1 MRWFMVLVF
10 ASLIQVE
17 MNAQD
22 SFWSQA
28 DSLHK
33 GRVAAVSSGIGV
45 LWAGS
50 MTALH
55 QVWYKG
61 VPKTKWHSFNDASN
75 WMQMDK
81 AGHVYTAYQLNA
93 RCTDLFQWSGLK
105 PTPSILLG
113 SGVSLGYQT
122 TLEFLD
128 AYSADWGF
136 SWGDV
141 LANGIGTGF
150 YAFQEALW
158 HEERFIP
165 KFSYY
170 PTAYARV
177 RPEILGSS
185 FGESVLKDYNGQSYW
200 LSISPGKFLK
210 NSSFP
215 KWICFSVGYSVDEKL
230 KGDADTYVDMH
241 YGTVYQAKREFL
253 FSLDVDF
260 SSIPVRKP
268 WLKTLLSQINYLK
281 VPFPTLLISDK
292 AYFRPFYF

>member
-1 MRWFMVLVF
+1 MRWLLN
-10 ASLIQVE
+10 LIFIGGLFSYGNTQ
-17 MNAQD
+17 N
-22 SFWSQA
+22 SFWTKS

-33 GRVAAVSSGIGV
+33 GRVIGVSAGIGG

-55 QVWYKG
+55 QVWYKD

-81 AGHVYTAYQLNA
+81 VGHFYTAYQLNA
-93 RCTDLFQWSGLK
+93 RCTDLFQWGGIK
-105 PTPSILLG
+105 PSSTILLG

-136 SWGDV
+136 SWSDV
-141 LANGIGTGF
+141 VANGIGVGF
-150 YAFQEALW
+150 FALQEGLW
-158 HEERFIP
+158 HEERILP
-165 KFSYY
+165 KFSYH
-170 PTAYARV
+170 PTTYARV

-185 FGESVLKDYNGQSYW
+185 FNESLLKDYNGQTYW

-210 NSSFP
+210 QSAIP
-215 KWICFSVGYSVDEKL
+215 KWICFSIGYSVDEKL
-230 KGDADTYVDMH
+230 QGNKDVYVDLH
-241 YGTVYQAKREFL
+241 DGTNYRAKREFL
-253 FSLDVDF
+253 LSFDVDF
-260 SSIPVRKP
+260 SAIPVKRP
-268 WLKTLLSQINYLK
+268 WLKTILSQLNYLK
-281 VPFPTLLISDK
+281 VPFPTLLISDR